1 MDSLSVKGA
10 MGGGGALFRRDA
22 GIRSPYRVRVQP
34 VQPFLKFDI
43 FRSFLRFGDPA
54 EGVVP
59 DKSFVS
65 PR

>member
-1 MDSLSVKGA
+1 MESLSVKGA
-10 MGGGGALFRRDA
+10 MGGGGSLFGRDP

-54 EGVVP
+54 EEGGA
-59 DKSFVS
+59 K
-65 PR
+65 